1 MVNPV
6 FYVKHAYWISLY
18 YTYNSIPLFYKIR
31 SFFYKHGFILFTF
44 WPLIKIFPTG
54 SVSLKVWNTLLLT
67 ATRISVNILK
77 YILILCFGLGC
88 YDDFSLRFQNRN
100 NYTCHTTWI
109 YEVSMTFEKNI
120 FKAEALHCKNATLI

>member
-18 YTYNSIPLFYKIR
+18 YTYNSIPFLQNTI
-31 SFFYKHGFILFTF
+31 FFYKHGFILFTF
-44 WPLIKIFPTG
+44 WPLIKIFPPG

-77 YILILCFGLGC
+77 YILILWEAVL
-88 YDDFSLRFQNRN
+88 
-100 NYTCHTTWI
+100 
-109 YEVSMTFEKNI
+109 VVMTI
-120 FKAEALHCKNATLI
+120 LV